1 MGRQVGEWPLY
12 SIVMSAGQL
21 LSASAFQLVLLSGTA
36 SQTDLDLYVIG
47 AVFFT
52 ATIVWWSIFRTQP
65 SSWGLSFP
73 WLFFALAFFLIGLPS
88 LHGPFTAVQTH
99 LQAAAT
105 WCYAIAS
112 AAAFLFFGM
121 NFGEEAGAT
130 TQSWIFRACV
140 VQGLQQC
147 WAAILWWW
155 GSLLINNDPEKYIA
169 PRAILAVVWPLAIV
183 SFLFFFALWYGLPQY
198 YLQRPPTVPNF
209 YATLFRRD
217 IVRWFLVAEILR
229 GTSLPILPLC
239 QPRHLAL
246 SPLAFVTQ
254 TSGSRRPSAATGS
267 FCGQT
272 PACRSGP
279 SSSSSLSS
287 SSASGRSCS

>member
-52 ATIVWWSIFRTQP
+52 ATIVWWAIFRTQP

-73 WLFFALAFFLIGLPS
+73 WLFFTLAFFLIGLPS

-147 WAAILWWW
+147 WAAVLWWW

-169 PRAILAVVWPLAIV
+169 PRAILAVVWPLSLV
-183 SFLFFFALWYGLPQY
+183 SFLFFFALWFGLPQY

-229 GTSLPILPLC
+229 GRSLTP
-239 QPRHLAL
+239 PR
-246 SPLAFVTQ
+246 P
-254 TSGSRRPSAATGS
+254 
-267 FCGQT
+267 
-272 PACRSGP
+272 
-279 SSSSSLSS
+279 
-287 SSASGRSCS
+287 ASGELSLTPPPRPCP

>member
-1 MGRQVGEWPLY
+1 MGRQVGEWPFY

-155 GSLLINNDPEKYIA
+155 GSLLINNDPETYIA
-169 PRAILAVVWPLAIV
+169 PRAILAVVWPLSIV
-183 SFLFFFALWYGLPQY
+183 SFLFFFALWFGLPQY

-229 GTSLPILPLC
+229 GRFRPVTP
-239 QPRHLAL
+239 AL
-246 SPLAFVTQ
+246 ISRAPVADPDLRSQ
-254 TSGSRRPSAATGS
+254 TFGSRRPSAATGNS
-267 FCGQT
+267 YGRT
-272 PACRSGP
+272 RASRSGP
-279 SSSSSLSS
+279 SLSSSSSS
-287 SSASGRSCS
+287 SSASGRLSS